1 MVEDRN
7 LFRDSSSPNLTSVSL
22 EVILGAKN
30 KQKGSGEVITEVIT
44 SKTQG
49 NSWVISQQVLFFNA
63 FKLGTRSKKN
73 QVFSNDEATFLFFPF
88 LPFFFSLGKI
98 WLLTG
103 GEKCIMPFPTSIT
116 APRCFSRDLPSV
128 ICPLPTY
135 SITR

>member
-44 SKTQG
+44 SNTQG
-49 NSWVISQQVLFFNA
+49 NSWVISQQVLFFNS

-73 QVFSNDEATFLFFPF
+73 QVFSNEEE
-88 LPFFFSLGKI
+88 
-98 WLLTG
+98 LTSNLAFKG
-103 GEKCIMPFPTSIT
+103 GEKNNFSLLIGKCSI
-116 APRCFSRDLPSV
+116 
-128 ICPLPTY
+128 PLLNGN
-135 SITR
+135 